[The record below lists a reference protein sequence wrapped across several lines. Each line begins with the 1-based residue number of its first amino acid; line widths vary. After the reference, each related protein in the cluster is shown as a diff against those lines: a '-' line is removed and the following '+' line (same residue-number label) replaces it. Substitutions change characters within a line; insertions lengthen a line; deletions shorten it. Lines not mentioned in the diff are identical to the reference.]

1 MDTISEATSGSRTPP
16 GTVHTTS
23 SKHASFAAFSGS
35 FIEWYDYSLYGTA
48 AAVVFPQLF
57 FPEGAGL
64 VGAFGSFAA
73 GFLARPVGAL
83 VFGHLGDRY
92 GRKKMLLLSVLIMGM
107 CTLLIG
113 LLPTYQSSGW
123 LAPALLVLLR
133 TVQGFGIGGEFGGG
147 ALVALE
153 NAPSQKRGLMGSFHQ
168 MGTPAGILVATGV
181 FSLVMLLPQETVM
194 DWAWR
199 LPFFLSGLFLVL
211 ALYIRDKLPETEVF
225 QRSEDTKGAKQIPF
239 ISLLRQHPGA
249 LLLAV
254 GARMCDAVTFNIVNV
269 FGIAYATREL
279 GLANEVML
287 TGFVISA
294 GIQIGLIPIFGTLS
308 DRIGRRPV
316 YLSGTIVCAMAGLAY
331 FPMLSLNSVWIAW
344 LAIILTQAV
353 GTGLMFSIQ
362 GTFFAELF
370 TTKVRYTA
378 LGVVYQGSS
387 LIGGAPTPLI
397 ALTLV
402 GIAGSYWGAAVYVT
416 AIAIMSFICT
426 LFLTET
432 YRSSILK

>member
-1 MDTISEATSGSRTPP
+1 MDATAEDIRSVRTSQD
-16 GTVHTTS
+16 TVRTTS
-23 SKHASFAAFSGS
+23 SKHAGFAAFSGS
-35 FIEWYDYSLYGTA
+35 FIEWYDYALYGTA

-57 FPEGAGL
+57 FPEGAGI

-73 GFLARPVGAL
+73 GFLARPLGAL
-83 VFGHLGDRY
+83 AFGHLGDRY
-92 GRKKMLLLSVLIMGM
+92 GRKKMLVLSVLIMGL

-113 LLPTYQSSGW
+113 FLPSYHSVGW
-123 LAPALLVLLR
+123 FAPALLVLLR

-153 NAPSQKRGLMGSFHQ
+153 NAPSKRRGLMGSFHQ
-168 MGTPAGILVATGV
+168 MGTPAGILVSTGV
-181 FSLVMLLPQETVM
+181 FSLVMLLPHQTVM

-199 LPFFLSGLFLVL
+199 IPFFLSGVFLTM
-211 ALYIRDKLPETEVF
+211 ALYLRAKLPETEVF
-225 QRSEDTKGAKQIPF
+225 QRTTVKEHTQVPLF
-239 ISLLRQHPGA
+239 TLLRKHPA
-249 LLLAV
+249 PLLLAM
-254 GARMCDAVTFNIVNV
+254 GARMCDAVTFNVINV

-279 GLANEVML
+279 GLPNEVML
-287 TGFVISA
+287 TGFVVSSSV
-294 GIQIGLIPIFGTLS
+294 QICLIPFFGILS

-316 YLSGTIVCAMAGLAY
+316 YLSGTVVCAIAGLAY
-331 FPMLSLNSVWIAW
+331 FPMLSLNNIWVAW
-344 LAIILTQAV
+344 LAIVLTQAI

-378 LGVVYQGSS
+378 LGVVYQGAA

-402 GIAGSYWGAAVYVT
+402 SIVGSYWGAAFYVT
-416 AIAIMSFICT
+416 AVAIFSFFCT
-426 LFLTET
+426 FALTET
-432 YRSSILK
+432 YRSSLIK